1 MESFRERV
9 AAIQDSSVGQR
20 SSRAYIYFDR
30 KFGLDDQPM
39 GLLCCSI
46 VMEITSTFDRVA
58 SQGPNGT
65 TLFHFIVHEH
75 RPTGWRLHLG
85 IFIATRGAHPA
96 IEGFEGVEERL
107 RLLFHEPHFIELFE
121 SIPVQL
127 SRTVSNPYRSLLRCD
142 VSLGLGH

>member
-20 SSRAYIYFDR
+20 SGRAHIYFDR

-75 RPTGWRLHLG
+75 RPTGWRLPLG
-85 IFIATRGAHPA
+85 IFIATHGAHPV
-96 IEGFEGVEERL
+96 IEGIEGRL
-107 RLLFHEPHFIELFE
+107 RLISPVEHFIDLFE

-127 SRTVSNPYRSLLRCD
+127 SLTVSKPYCSLLRCD